1 MVTYFVVQGFQR
13 GRRGA
18 FIADQPREARDEMH
32 AKRMAQRLASACDGV
47 IAFSRSGDPTTGDF
61 EDAVIIAKIGEP
73 PDEAMELAA

>member
-32 AKRMAQRLASACDGV
+32 AKRMAQRLAPACDGV
-47 IAFSRSGDPTTGDF
+47 SRSRGVATRQR
-61 EDAVIIAKIGEP
+61 EILR
-73 PDEAMELAA
+73 MQ